1 MEATGSALTQDN
13 SRSFFMLLRS
23 AADIVEAADLETL
36 LDELIMTAVVTTGA
50 KYGALGV
57 LGDSGHLSEFHHK
70 GMSDELAARIG
81 HLPVGKGVLGTLIR
95 KPEPLRI
102 PELSD
107 HPDSV
112 GFPPGHPPM
121 GAFLGVPIAV
131 GETVFGNLYLTD
143 KPGGFTEEDE
153 AAVLGLAVLAGS
165 AVNTARLNERLNR
178 LAVVEERE
186 RIARDIHD
194 SIIQDLFGMG
204 LGLQGMSAQIDPPLN
219 ERLRESVV
227 RIDELI
233 GRLRSLIFDL
243 VHTEP
248 NEPSARSSLAKLLEQ
263 LAAPFPT
270 SVRLNME
277 VEHLADKRL
286 LEDVRHI
293 VKEATSNALRHAGA
307 DSVIVD
313 IDRFKDQM
321 VISVTDDGNGF
332 KPDSVARGL
341 GLDNLAARVE
351 RLGGTFGIRSGTDVG
366 TVVEVTIPL

>member
-1 MEATGSALTQDN
+1 
-13 SRSFFMLLRS
+13 MLLRS